1 MQVILNSFTYLEF
14 YYNKLMN
21 FDFSMKTMEIIMGS
35 KKLNLQLSPKDIKDA
50 VEMVPEAIE
59 RILLT
64 LRFKIDQYL
73 QRKKI

>member
-35 KKLNLQLSPKDIKDA
+35 KKLNL
-50 VEMVPEAIE
+50 
-59 RILLT
+59 
-64 LRFKIDQYL
+64 
-73 QRKKI
+73 

>member
-1 MQVILNSFTYLEF
+1 
-14 YYNKLMN
+14 MN
-21 FDFSMKTMEIIMGS
+21 QKVL
-35 KKLNLQLSPKDIKDA
+35 KKFNLQLSPKDIKDA

-64 LRFKIDQYL
+64 LRIKIDQYL